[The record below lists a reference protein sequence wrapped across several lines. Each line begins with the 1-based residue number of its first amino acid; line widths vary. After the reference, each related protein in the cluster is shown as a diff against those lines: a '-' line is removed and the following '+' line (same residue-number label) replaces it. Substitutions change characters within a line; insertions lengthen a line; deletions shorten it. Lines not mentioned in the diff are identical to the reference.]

1 MEFPK
6 ADIRGFAKIVALHVS
21 TSILD
26 YVTSSKCA
34 QHKSTELKKKHV
46 NDIFVSPRDVSSS
59 SRLSVAVVSSFLV
72 FNSFFLQFFNIPNA
86 AGLVLA

>member
-1 MEFPK
+1 M
-6 ADIRGFAKIVALHVS
+6 
-21 TSILD
+21 D
-26 YVTSSKCA
+26 YVTGSKCA

-46 NDIFVSPRDVSSS
+46 NNISVSPRDVSSS